1 MEDETSKSLPNN
13 PQYQNNEYVDK
24 LTLELLLNKNH
35 YSKYLSK
42 TDPKKYEDFR
52 EYKSKLRK
60 YSVDIIDMTSQLIEN
75 PKSGKT
81 TEIQESFNAYMNS
94 ILKYYELKEVEKAN
108 EYNENT
114 YKNEEEEDVLFGN
127 CDSDSEKDETTPV
140 MKSFWGKE
148 RVVKK
153 TTKLSAFDL
162 GMFPQK
168 NF

>member
-1 MEDETSKSLPNN
+1 MSGADVCGIAQTGTGKTAAFAIPML
-13 PQYQNNEYVDK
+13 QI
-24 LTLELLLNKNH
+24 
-35 YSKYLSK
+35 LSK
-42 TDPKKYEDFR
+42 PSEVLYTNQRPIRALILTPTR
-52 EYKSKLRK
+52 ELA
-60 YSVDIIDMTSQLIEN
+60 IQ
-75 PKSGKT
+75 
-81 TEIQESFNAYMNS
+81 IQESFNAYMNS